1 MKSMRS
7 QAAVVFLALIGVLL
21 PTERPSAQS
30 AGSSETVTEVVVESD
45 DTRALV
51 APIALYPD
59 PILALILQSS
69 TLPLEV
75 VQADRFLGK
84 RAKDASLQP
93 DPDWDKSIIGL
104 LNYPRQVQLM
114 SEYIDWTEEL
124 GNTVIDD
131 LDEVQSSIQDIRL
144 AAYYAGFLESNERQK
159 VTVDRDVVRITSTD
173 PDKVSIPQYDP
184 AALLTALD
192 EVEEIEEVEAA
203 AAEEAVAPA
212 PAPKSAAAPAA
223 PAQTSAPATAPTA
236 APAETAVVASVAEPV
251 TPPVIA
257 YSEPENS
264 FWQSAATFGGGA
276 VVGGLLGW
284 GLTEA
289 FDDDDDDIDIDWDND
304 RIQDELR
311 DRRDFREDRREDVLQ
326 AREDRREDVLQARE
340 DRRGD
345 RQATREDVVQARAD
359 RREDV
364 KETRQD
370 RAARAREQLN
380 ERPAARGGKAGP
392 SAGKPV
398 KKAQVKRE
406 RAKRDVKLPGG
417 GKQAGVA
424 DKVRKRDAAARPAK
438 ATGKPATGKPAPAKL
453 ASAKQKRAQ
462 TQAGR
467 APKRDGKGIAAS
479 TGNPRQVKKEANRG
493 ARSRGVAKGG
503 GQRRTT
509 PASVS
514 RGGGGGGGIAASQ
527 ARGSR
532 AKQDGARGRAS
543 RGGDGGGRG
552 GGRGGGKGGRHR

>member
-7 QAAVVFLALIGVLL
+7 QAAVVFLALIGALF
-21 PTERPSAQS
+21 PAERPSAES
-30 AGSSETVTEVVVESD
+30 AGASETVTEVVVESD

-75 VQADRFLGK
+75 VQADRFLDK

-124 GNTVIDD
+124 GNTVIDN

-192 EVEEIEEVEAA
+192 EVEEIEEVEVAA
-203 AAEEAVAPA
+203 ADEAAAPA
-212 PAPKSAAAPAA
+212 PAPKMAAAPSA
-223 PAQTSAPATAPTA
+223 PAQTSAPATATTA

-289 FDDDDDDIDIDWDND
+289 FDDDDDDIDIDWDNED
-304 RIQDELR
+304 VQDELR
-311 DRRDFREDRREDVLQ
+311 ERRDFREE
-326 AREDRREDVLQARE
+326 RREDVLQARE

-364 KETRQD
+364 KETRED

-380 ERPAARGGKAGP
+380 ERPVARGGKAGP

-398 KKAQVKRE
+398 KKAQVKGE

-424 DKVRKRDAAARPAK
+424 DTVRKRDAAARPVT
-438 ATGKPATGKPAPAKL
+438 ATGKPATGKPDTAKL

-462 TQAGR
+462 AQAGR

-493 ARSRGVAKGG
+493 ARSRVAQG
-503 GQRRTT
+503 GQRRAT

-527 ARGSR
+527 ARGSH

-543 RGGDGGGRG
+543 RGGGGGGSGRGGRG
-552 GGRGGGKGGRHR
+552 GRHG

>member
-7 QAAVVFLALIGVLL
+7 QAAVVFLALIGALF
-21 PTERPSAQS
+21 PTERPSAES
-30 AGSSETVTEVVVESD
+30 AGASETVTEVVVESD

-75 VQADRFLGK
+75 VQADRFLDK

-173 PDKVSIPQYDP
+173 PDKVSIPRYDP

-192 EVEEIEEVEAA
+192 EVEEIEEAEEVEAA
-203 AAEEAVAPA
+203 AADEAAAPA
-212 PAPKSAAAPAA
+212 PAQKTAAAPSA
-223 PAQTSAPATAPTA
+223 PAQTSAPATATTA

-311 DRRDFREDRREDVLQ
+311 ERRDF
-326 AREDRREDVLQARE
+326 REDRREDVLQARE

-424 DKVRKRDAAARPAK
+424 DKVRKRDAAGRPAT

-453 ASAKQKRAQ
+453 ASAKEKRAQ

-479 TGNPRQVKKEANRG
+479 TGNARQVKKEANRG
-493 ARSRGVAKGG
+493 ARSRAGQGG
-503 GQRRTT
+503 GQRRAT

-514 RGGGGGGGIAASQ
+514 RGGGGGGGGGIAASQ
-527 ARGSR
+527 ARGSH

-543 RGGDGGGRG
+543 RSGGGGGGRG
-552 GGRGGGKGGRHR
+552 GRGGRHG